1 MRNAPYLR
9 LAVTNMLRSRR
20 SYIPYLIAA
29 SVMCAIC
36 SICANLAMG
45 SSISNMNYGA
55 TTRSMLEFGLYIMVI
70 FTTFYMFYINSF
82 LIKRRAR
89 EFGLYGVLGF
99 GRSQTAR
106 VVFWEGVML
115 CVLVIGLGLLVGF
128 LLGGAVFKL
137 LITLTHLA
145 PDSRYTVA
153 PASMYFTVIMFGAIF
168 LLNTIYNMFRVWKS
182 RPLELMKSERSG
194 EKKAK
199 AVAPRAII
207 GLLLLG
213 GAYWLSLSAADSAF
227 ALLLFWPAVL
237 MVILATHQLFLGGS
251 VAILGLMKRS
261 KRFYYNRK
269 NFVPIGGLIYRMK
282 QNASGLAN
290 ICILSTMV
298 LVTVSMTLA
307 LYFGGESAGS
317 SGDFYALFGGLLFM
331 GFFFA
336 ILFLTNMTL
345 IIYFKQ
351 VSEGTDDRENF
362 ALLRRVGMDEKMV
375 KKTINKQVLIVFF
388 APLVVALA
396 HTCASS
402 GMLNQILGA
411 FLYCNPKYLW
421 VCIGGTAAVFAVVY
435 CVVYKLTS
443 HAYYT
448 AAK

>member
-106 VVFWEGVML
+106 VVFWEGVIL
-115 CVLVIGLGLLVGF
+115 CLISVGLGLLVGF

-145 PDSRYTVA
+145 PDSRYVVA
-153 PASMYFTVIMFGAIF
+153 PASIYFTVIMFGAIF

-182 RPLELMKSERSG
+182 RPLELMKSEKSG

-199 AVAPRAII
+199 AVVPRTII

-237 MVILATHQLFLGGS
+237 MVILATHQLFIGGS

-261 KRFYYNRK
+261 KKFYYNKK

-298 LVTVSMTLA
+298 LVTVAFTVA
-307 LYFGGESAGS
+307 LYMGGEDGGNSA
-317 SGDFYALFGGLLFM
+317 DFYALFGGILFM

-388 APLVVALA
+388 APLIIALA

-411 FLYCNPKYLW
+411 FAYCNPKYLW
-421 VCIGGTAAVFAVVY
+421 ACIGGTAAVFAVVY

-443 HAYYT
+443 HAYYK

>member
-1 MRNAPYLR
+1 
-9 LAVTNMLRSRR
+9 
-20 SYIPYLIAA
+20 
-29 SVMCAIC
+29 
-36 SICANLAMG
+36 MG

-55 TTRSMLEFGLYIMVI
+55 TTCSMLEFGLYIMVI

-99 GRSQTAR
+99 GRFQTAR
-106 VVFWEGVML
+106 VVFWEGVIL
-115 CVLVIGLGLLVGF
+115 CVFSIGIGLFIGF
-128 LLGGAVFKL
+128 LLGGLVFKL
-137 LITLTHLA
+137 LIALTHLA
-145 PDSRYTVA
+145 PDSRYVVEEQSTI
-153 PASMYFTVIMFGAIF
+153 FTAVMFCAIF
-168 LLNTIYNMFRVWKS
+168 LLNTVYNMFRVWKS
-182 RPLELMKSERSG
+182 RPLELMRSEKSG

-199 AVAPRAII
+199 AVIPRAII
-207 GLLLLG
+207 GVLLLG
-213 GAYWLSLSAADSAF
+213 GAYWLSLSTTDTALS
-227 ALLLFWPAVL
+227 LLLFWPAVL
-237 MVILATHQLFLGGS
+237 MVIIATHQLFIGGS
-251 VAILGLMKRS
+251 VAVLGLMKRS
-261 KRFYYNRK
+261 KRFYYNKK

-307 LYFGGESAGS
+307 LYMGGENAGNS
-317 SGDFYALFGGLLFM
+317 DDFYALYGGILFM

-336 ILFLTNMTL
+336 ILFLTNITL

-351 VSEGTDDRENF
+351 VSEGSDDRENF

-402 GMLNQILGA
+402 GMLDQILGA
-411 FLYCNPKYLW
+411 FLYCNAKYLW
-421 VCIGGTAAVFAVVY
+421 ACIGATAAVFAVVY

-443 HAYYT
+443 RAYYT